1 MVNRLSPEQ
10 LDCLQAAADANDP
23 ALYYQLLTEYG
34 FGYGQVAREVVTD
47 TGLYG
52 RTANNFLRE
61 KLLERRIPLTKELR
75 AQIMKELMDAD
86 LSYRKRGVLVTV
98 DKIAEVSLECL
109 RAAWYPAGG
118 LDGGIPGGSRRARG
132 VLPDLHRG
140 RTGRSVAM
148 VGAARGGGR
157 RHRRPHERSAEHRQW
172 AF

>member
-47 TGLYG
+47 TGIYG

-98 DKIAEVSLECL
+98 DKIAEYHRNVFERL
-109 RAAWYPAGG
+109 
-118 LDGGIPGGSRRARG
+118 GIPQEAWTGAFLEGRRGLAAFCPTCTEDE
-132 VLPDLHRG
+132 LA
-140 RTGRSVAM
+140 GRSRWSAPREVWGD
-148 VGAARGGGR
+148 VIDDLT
-157 RHRRPHERSAEHRQW
+157 ERSAEHRQW